1 MTGHVVL
8 ITRDA
13 ETGFWHRIMSP
24 QEDAL
29 DAAGRLEGV
38 ALLVDVDE
46 TARTV
51 RLLRVIKGDGPAR
64 LHQWAR
70 LHRYRVIAPE
80 PAPLPDPL
88 ALASTPRPLA

>member
-1 MTGHVVL
+1 MTAHVVL
-8 ITRDA
+8 LTRDA
-13 ETGFWHRIMSP
+13 ETGFWYRIASP
-24 QEDAL
+24 QGDAL

-38 ALLVDVDE
+38 ALLVALDE
-46 TARTV
+46 ATRTV

-70 LHRYRVIAPE
+70 NHRYRVIA
-80 PAPLPDPL
+80 PDPL

>member
-13 ETGFWHRIMSP
+13 ETGFWHRIASP

-38 ALLVDVDE
+38 ALLVALDE
-46 TARTV
+46 AARTV

-80 PAPLPDPL
+80 LARAPDPL
-88 ALASTPRPLA
+88 MVSGHPRPLA